1 MQWLA
6 QPAQGAYLTATSG
19 GLPSAPAQ
27 LQQAAVQKEAST
39 QPTYQTFATQLQ
51 TGQTRPSV
59 PSYTQ
64 VSLDLA
70 TEIQD
75 ALNGSVTP
83 TQALAKAASEG
94 NQAIASGGS
103 SS

>member
-1 MQWLA
+1 V
-6 QPAQGAYLTATSG
+6 PA
-19 GLPSAPAQ
+19 
-27 LQQAAVQKEAST
+27 
-39 QPTYQTFATQLQ
+39 
-51 TGQTRPSV
+51 
-59 PSYTQ
+59 YTQ

-83 TQALAKAASEG
+83 SQALATAASEG
-94 NQAIASGGS
+94 NQAISSGGS